1 MAAVPWHKLEET
13 FGVALSLNTAERAS
27 FLDELKATD
36 PDLHGEVLALLEHH
50 SEADQFFE
58 RSAPLGLN
66 AMLPAALEDP
76 FMEGV
81 LGEETIS
88 VLGNWRLESGNADR
102 VEIPRLIGN
111 CHLVESLGQGGM
123 GQVFL
128 AKQKEGT
135 VERDVAV
142 KVIRNSHLGPEALK
156 RFQVEQQSLAR
167 MNHRNI
173 AHVYEVGK
181 TVHELP
187 YFTMEW
193 VQGESITGYCDRRR
207 LPLGKRLEIFLQVCA
222 GVQHA
227 HQKGI
232 LHRDLKPSNVLVT
245 DVNGEP
251 EVKIIDFGIAAA
263 MDTKR
268 SERANAEDS
277 PVGTP
282 RYMSPELMQG
292 KDSDTRGD
300 LYSLGV
306 MLHEILTGVPLVDLS
321 SSRHLSPR
329 QWVESAQAAEATL
342 PSHRLVRS
350 ARLAESAR
358 ERSCGKDELKKHLQ
372 GELDS
377 IMRQALRRDPEHRY
391 GSVEALQKDIAA
403 HLEGFPVS
411 TMTPT
416 RRYLLSKTAGRY
428 KVQLVSGLLVLL
440 VLIIGTPL
448 VVSSYLK
455 ERQARKDADRAK
467 AAMEVALDDAQATL
481 EYLRFMLTQPLP
493 YRGGEGIK
501 FREALEQGRAALAEI
516 PADQIQI
523 KASILDILGRS
534 MTALGAYDQARG
546 DLEKAIDLWTEVAGA
561 RDPKTLLST
570 YRLGYCLLLMG
581 EIEAARICLTQ
592 VAETQTEV
600 LGANHPDT
608 LNTNITLAGV
618 IREQGFLEQARV
630 LCFQVLESLEDQN
643 DPTNKKVTSTLM
655 ELGNGFSSNNQWD
668 EAMAV
673 YRRVLPM
680 LLSVYGPR
688 YPDVLQVKHGLAV
701 ALLNREKFVESE
713 RLLREIIPI
722 RETLLGPMHPFTLNS
737 LNTLARVLHFRGRLG
752 EADVIYARVLQLRE
766 TALGEASPQTLLT
779 KNNLAVLLNQC
790 GLLDEA
796 VVHQQEILSHYQSQ
810 ESKTDPDYLRL
821 LNNISDTLLLLGRP
835 QPALGIAEEAL
846 LFKVDHLGGHHS
858 STLYSMVTLCQ
869 AWLDL
874 GENEQAA
881 FLADQTRAVLRAF
894 HTKKAALMSL
904 AEGLYGFALWRLGDV
919 DEGLALFNRSLRDLR
934 HRAGYLSILEHYSR
948 EISQVEPDQAP
959 PDL

>member
-1 MAAVPWHKLEET
+1 MAEVPWDKLEET
-13 FGVALSLNTAERAS
+13 FGLALSLNGAERVS

-50 SEADQFFE
+50 TEADQFFE
-58 RSAPLGLN
+58 GSPPLGLN
-66 AMLPAALEDP
+66 AMLPTALEDP
-76 FMEGV
+76 FVDRV

-128 AKQKEGT
+128 AKQKEGA
-135 VERDVAV
+135 VERDVAI
-142 KVIRNSHLGPEALK
+142 KIIRNSHLGPEALK

-193 VQGESITGYCDRRR
+193 VQGESITNYCDRRR
-207 LPLGKRLEIFLQVCA
+207 LPLRKRLEIFLQVCA

-268 SERANAEDS
+268 SERANGGDS

-329 QWVESAQAAEATL
+329 EWVQSAQAAEATL
-342 PSHRLVRS
+342 PSRRLVRS
-350 ARLAESAR
+350 ARLEESAR
-358 ERSCGKDELKKHLQ
+358 ERSCGRDELKKHLQ

-403 HLEGFPVS
+403 HLDGFPVS
-411 TMTPT
+411 TMAPT

-428 KVQLVSGLLVLL
+428 KVQLASGLIVLL
-440 VLIIGTPL
+440 VLMVGTPL

-455 ERQARKDADRAK
+455 ERQARKEADRSK
-467 AAMEVALDDAQATL
+467 AAMEKALDDAQATL
-481 EYLRFMLTQPLP
+481 GYLRFMLTQPLP
-493 YRGGEGIK
+493 FRGGEGIK
-501 FREALEQGRAALAEI
+501 FREALEQGRLALNEI
-516 PADQIQI
+516 SGDRIQI
-523 KASILDILGRS
+523 KASILDILGRA
-534 MTALGAYDQARG
+534 MTALGDYDQARD
-546 DLEKAIDLWTEVAGA
+546 DLEKAIALWTEIAAAEDPRTLQAG
-561 RDPKTLLST
+561 

-581 EIEAARICLTQ
+581 EIEAARDRLTR
-592 VAETQTEV
+592 VEETQARV
-600 LGANHPDT
+600 LGPDHPDT
-608 LNTNITLAGV
+608 LYSNITLAGV
-618 IREQGFLEQARV
+618 LRRQGLLKQARA
-630 LCFQVLESLEDQN
+630 LCFEVLDRLKDHPNPSD
-643 DPTNKKVTSTLM
+643 KKVTSVYI
-655 ELGNGFSSNNQWD
+655 ELGNGFVENDQWD
-668 EAMAV
+668 EAISV
-673 YRRVLPM
+673 YRQVLP
-680 LLSVYGPR
+680 LLLAAHGPQH
-688 YPDVLQVKHGLAV
+688 PDVLQVKNGLAV
-701 ALLNREKFVESE
+701 CLLERDQFHESE
-713 RLLREIIPI
+713 GLLRKIIPI
-722 RETLLGPMHPFTLNS
+722 RETLLGPEHPFTLGS
-737 LNTLARVLHFRGRLG
+737 LNTLARVLHHGGRLA
-752 EADVIYARVLQLRE
+752 EAEAAYERVLQLRE
-766 TALGEASPQTLLT
+766 SVFGKGSPEALLT
-779 KNNLAVLLNQC
+779 KNNLAVLLNEC
-790 GLLDEA
+790 LLLDEA
-796 VVHQQEILSHYQSQ
+796 VVHFLEIQSHYQTR
-810 ESKTDPDYLRL
+810 ESKTDRGYFFL
-821 LNNISDTLLLLGRP
+821 LNNIGDTLLRLGRP
-835 QPALGIAEEAL
+835 EPALGILEEVL
-846 LFKVDHLGGHHS
+846 LLKIDHLGGHHL

-869 AWLDL
+869 ARLDL
-874 GENEQAA
+874 EQNQQAA
-881 FLADQTRAVLRAF
+881 FLAEQARGICLAFRANDQ
-894 HTKKAALMSL
+894 ALISL
-904 AEGLYGFALWRLGDV
+904 VEGIYGFALWRLGEE
-919 DEGLALFNRSLRDLR
+919 DEGLFLLNKSRQNLGDR
-934 HRAGYLSILEHYSR
+934 HDFKAILDHYHR
-948 EISQVEPDQAP
+948 EVPQ
-959 PDL
+959 